1 MFLKEIVCCDTVVCN
16 VLLSKDECETV
27 LNSFN
32 DVLRGFHNVDFES
45 VLGMSKTCALGYEQK
60 IEESYEA
67 AIGEEVEVKLPYR
80 GLVVLQKAMIKVL
93 REFRCYSGNYTTRL
107 GTEFDEYIRLLDDLN
122 SILEESCRLMC
133 EEMDTNFR

>member
-1 MFLKEIVCCDTVVCN
+1 VCN
-16 VLLSKDECETV
+16 VLLSKDECGTI
-27 LNSFN
+27 LNSFS
-32 DVLRGFHNVDFES
+32 DVLHGFHNVDFES

-80 GLVVLQKAMIKVL
+80 GLVVLQRAMIKVL
-93 REFRCYSGNYTTRL
+93 LEFGCYPGDYSARL
-107 GTEFDEYIRLLDDLN
+107 GTDFDEYISLFDDLN

-133 EEMDTNFR
+133 EEMDINFS